1 MKYKR
6 IFLMVLDSVGV
17 GESSDAV
24 NFGDIGANTLKH
36 VNDECDLFIP
46 NLKKIG
52 FMNTINMSD
61 NPKTEAYY
69 TTAKPIN
76 AGKDSLNGHYEI
88 NKKKNDEP
96 FNTFNEAS
104 YINL

>member
-6 IFLMVLDSVGV
+6 IFLMILDSIGV

-52 FMNTINMSD
+52 FITSSFNLLPYKSTIIRGYGFLIVLKQTWERLS
-61 NPKTEAYY
+61 T
-69 TTAKPIN
+69 
-76 AGKDSLNGHYEI
+76 
-88 NKKKNDEP
+88 
-96 FNTFNEAS
+96 
-104 YINL
+104 